1 LFSPDALGDALD
13 EAFHRAQG
21 RTAPVSSVPFSPAS
35 RAVDDSSALGG
46 AGPFDEP
53 EIPEPLL
60 SGDQLLYLLRV
71 PIDWLLTL
79 AQRLAAADPD
89 DIAAVERLRAAFFTR
104 VAGRSVGWRV
114 TDVLQVAGILV
125 GALDLDVVLDAAAK
139 TLGEGMATMMA
150 TQQAGL
156 AAQLAA
162 LADTL
167 PMAVRHTRARR
178 PHHNSPTATGR

>member
-1 LFSPDALGDALD
+1 LFSPDALGAALD
-13 EAFHRAQG
+13 EAFHRAKA
-21 RTAPVSSVPFSPAS
+21 RTASAPFSAAS
-35 RAVDDSSALGG
+35 RAVDDGNALGG

-71 PIDWLLTL
+71 PIDWLLML

-89 DIAAVERLRAAFFTR
+89 DVAAVERLRAAFVSRTN
-104 VAGRSVGWRV
+104 GRPVGWRL
-114 TDVLQVAGILV
+114 TDVLLVIGLLV
-125 GALDLDVVLDAAAK
+125 GALDLNVVLDAAAQ
-139 TLGEGMATMMA
+139 TLGEGMATMKTM
-150 TQQAGL
+150 QQAGL

-167 PMAVRHTRARR
+167 PMAARYARARR
-178 PHHNSPTATGR
+178 PTPHNSPTPTGW

>member
-1 LFSPDALGDALD
+1 VSISARFASLFSSDALAAALD
-13 EAFHRAQG
+13 EVFHRAQG
-21 RTAPVSSVPFSPAS
+21 RTAPAPSAPFSSAS
-35 RAVDDSSALGG
+35 RAADDGTALG
-46 AGPFDEP
+46 ASPFDEP

-60 SGDQLLYLLRV
+60 SGDQLLHLLRV
-71 PIDWLLTL
+71 PIDWLLML

-89 DIAAVERLRAAFFTR
+89 DVAAVERLRAAFVSR
-104 VAGRSVGWRV
+104 AAGRPVGWRL
-114 TDVLQVAGILV
+114 TDVLLVAGILV

-156 AAQLAA
+156 VAQLAA

-167 PMAVRHTRARR
+167 PMAVC
-178 PHHNSPTATGR
+178 